1 MKITKRQLRKIIK
14 EAVAN
19 SQIQKGDK
27 VMVSEDGLFR
37 FAKTAPYTMRDFENK
52 LHDALNKGTI
62 GTVIMVAPEQRIR
75 VDFGGTAFDVP
86 GWMLEKV

>member
-19 SQIQKGDK
+19 SQLQEGDK

-37 FAKTAPYTMRDFENK
+37 FAKNAPYTMRDFENK
-52 LHDALNKGTI
+52 LHDLLNKGAVGI
-62 GTVIMVAPEQRIR
+62 VMMVVPGQGIR

-86 GWMLEKV
+86 EWILEKV

>member
-19 SQIQKGDK
+19 SQLQKGDK

-37 FAKTAPYTMRDFENK
+37 FAKTAPHTMRDFENK
-52 LHDALNKGTI
+52 LHDALSRGTV
-62 GTVIMVAPEQRIR
+62 GTVIMVVPGQGLR
-75 VDFGGTAFDVP
+75 VDFEGTALDVFE
-86 GWMLEKV
+86 WMLEKV